1 MPRISLRLVVVA
13 VMALFVASLTLIGAQ
28 TIVAQSAPAPA
39 KTVAN
44 KKTASSADWPQWRGP
59 NRDAVSPETGL
70 LESWPAGGPKLLW
83 TCRELGRGYSS
94 LAVAGNRLYTLGSD
108 GKQAQVVAVD
118 IDNGRKVWSTELGE
132 QYENGWGGGPRGTPA
147 IDGDHVY
154 ALDAVGTLA
163 CLERTSGQKV
173 WSKSLVKDFGGGVP
187 GWGFCESPLVDGDK
201 VLATP
206 GGKNCIVALNK
217 QTGETIWT
225 STGLE
230 EGAHYASLV
239 KGTVSGVSMYV
250 TQTSKGMVCIAANS
264 GKLLWRYEK
273 TGNGTATIPTPI
285 FHDNYVYGTSGYG
298 TGCGLV
304 KLTASGQDVTAAE
317 VYFNKEMKNQ
327 HGGVLLLD
335 GHIYGHSD
343 GGGWLCQNFL
353 TGEVVWREKGLGKG
367 SVTCA
372 DGFLYCYTEGDGTVA
387 LARATPDGYTESGR
401 FVIPE
406 KTQLP
411 RGSGQ
416 IWAHPVVAQGRL
428 FLRDQ
433 DLLFCYDVTAR

>member
-1 MPRISLRLVVVA
+1 MYRTYLRYVVLLLVSVALSAVGSLGLSRFTA
-13 VMALFVASLTLIGAQ
+13 IA
-28 TIVAQSAPAPA
+28 APTTA
-39 KTVAN
+39 KNVAN
-44 KKTASSADWPQWRGP
+44 KHLANSADWPQWRGLH
-59 NRDAVSPETGL
+59 RDAISPAIGL
-70 LESWPAGGPKLLW
+70 LKSWPEGGPKLLW
-83 TCRELGRGYSS
+83 TCRELGRGFSS
-94 LAVAGNRLYTLGSD
+94 LAVVDNRAYTLGGD
-108 GKQAQVVAVD
+108 GKRAFVVAVN
-118 IDNGRKVWSTELGE
+118 IDDGQKLWATELGE
-132 QYENGWGGGPRGTPA
+132 QYENNWGGGPRGTPTV
-147 IDGDHVY
+147 DGDHVY

-163 CLERTSGQKV
+163 CLERASGQKV
-173 WSKSLVKDFGGGVP
+173 WMKSLVKDFGGGVP
-187 GWGFCESPLVDGDK
+187 NWGYCESPLIDGDK

-217 QTGETIWT
+217 RNGETIWT
-225 STGLE
+225 STGVE

-239 KGTVSGVSMYV
+239 RGDVDGVGFYV
-250 TQTSKGMVCIAANS
+250 TQTSKGMVCVAADS
-264 GKLLWRYEK
+264 GKLLWRFEK
-273 TGNGTATIPTPI
+273 TGNGTATIPTPVV
-285 FHDNYVYGTSGYG
+285 HGNYVYGTSGYG

-304 KLTASGQDVTAAE
+304 KLAVNGQEVQAEE

-353 TGEVVWREKGLGKG
+353 TGEVVWRERSLGKG
-367 SVTCA
+367 SIACA
-372 DGFLYCYTEGDGTVA
+372 DGYLYCYTEGDGTVA

-433 DLLFCYDVTAR
+433 ELLFCYDVAAK